1 MNTSLFRGDLNRPL
15 PSPCLEHG
23 LAVNRREF
31 FGRGVC
37 SIGTAALASLLTR
50 DGLAATPAV
59 NGLPE
64 LPHFA
69 PKAKRVIYL
78 FQNGGPTHVELFD
91 YKQKLKEMHG
101 QPVPD
106 AYFAGKRFS
115 TMTGS
120 PQGKVMLSPVEP
132 FAQYGASG
140 AWVSNF
146 LPHTA
151 AIADELCFVKG
162 MHTDAVNHAPAI
174 SLFLSGAQLPG
185 RPTMGAWLTYG
196 LGSDT
201 QDLPAFVVMT
211 SVSKGTSCGQIF
223 YDFYWASGFLPSRFQ
238 GVKFRG
244 SGEPVLYLTDPDG
257 MSRAT
262 RRGLLDDIA
271 KLNELKLREF
281 GDPEIATR
289 IAQYEMA
296 YRMQTSVPELTD
308 FSEEPQHVLDMYGPD
323 VKQQGTYAYNCLM
336 ARRLIERGVRF
347 VQLMH
352 AGWDQHGSI
361 TTELYNQCRDTDQPS
376 AALVKDLKQRGLLD
390 DTLVIWGGEF
400 GRTPFLQGNIND
412 RPKWGR
418 DHHPYAFTVW
428 MAGGGIKRG
437 ISYGA
442 SDDLAMNVVENP
454 VHVHD
459 FQATVLHLLGIDH
472 QRLTYRFQGRDFRLT
487 DVHGHLV
494 KDILV

>member
-1 MNTSLFRGDLNRPL
+1 MSPL
-15 PSPCLEHG
+15 VEHQ
-23 LAVNRREF
+23 LAINRREF
-31 FGRGVC
+31 FSHGA
-37 SIGTAALASLLTR
+37 SAIGTAALASLLTQ
-50 DGLAATPAV
+50 DGFAAGSPV
-59 NGLPE
+59 GGLTG

-91 YKQKLKEMHG
+91 FKPKLKEMHG

-115 TMTGS
+115 TMTGN
-120 PQGKVMLSPVEP
+120 PQGKVMLAPVEP
-132 FAQYGASG
+132 FSQHGTSG
-140 AWVSNF
+140 AWVSSF

-151 AIADELCFVKG
+151 AIADELCFVKS
-162 MHTDAVNHAPAI
+162 MHSDAVNHAPAI
-174 SLFLSGAQLPG
+174 SFFLSGAQLPG

-196 LGSDT
+196 LGSET
-201 QDLPAFVVMT
+201 QDLPGFVVMT
-211 SVSKGTSCGQIF
+211 SVSKGTTCGQIF
-223 YDFYWASGFLPSRFQ
+223 YDFYWSSGFLPSRFQ

-244 SGEPVLYLTDPDG
+244 NGEPVLYLTDPDG
-257 MSRAT
+257 FSRT
-262 RRGLLDDIA
+262 MRRGLLDDLT

-308 FSEEPQHVLDMYGPD
+308 FSQEPQHVLDLYGPD

-376 AALVKDLKQRGLLD
+376 AALVLDLKQRGLLD

-418 DHHPYAFTVW
+418 DHHPYAFTMW
-428 MAGGGIKRG
+428 MAGGGVKPG

-442 SDDLAMNVVENP
+442 SDDLAMNVAEQP

-487 DVHGHLV
+487 DVHGNV
-494 KDILV
+494 VREILA